1 MRKTVVI
8 TLSKRFQKEH
18 SRSGEPTQFAQKL
31 NNQLNTPDDY
41 PATGKKK
48 HTIRAN
54 FDRWKHNIDKI
65 NNGSFH
71 LSIRQWIDVPYKSKQ
86 EELFKLSKVGY
97 QSVSISYDP
106 ETDII
111 EVDIDEKPYTGDIEA
126 IAQNDGLSLHDFK
139 EWFFAKAK
147 SKQIFNGVIIHFT
160 DFRY

>member
-8 TLSKRFQKEH
+8 TLSKRFPKEH
-18 SRSGEPTQFAQKL
+18 SRYGEPTRFAQKL
-31 NNQLNTPDDY
+31 CNQLNAPDKY
-41 PATGKKK
+41 SATAKKK
-48 HTIRAN
+48 HTIRGN

-71 LSIRQWIDVPYKSKQ
+71 LSIRQWIDIPYKSKQ
-86 EELFKLSKVGY
+86 EELLTLNEVGY

-106 ETDII
+106 EIDIM
-111 EVDIDEKPYTGDIEA
+111 EVVIDGKPYTGDIDT
-126 IAQNDGLSLHDFK
+126 IAEHDGLSLQDFK

-147 SKQIFNGVIIHFT
+147 SKQTFNGVIIHFT